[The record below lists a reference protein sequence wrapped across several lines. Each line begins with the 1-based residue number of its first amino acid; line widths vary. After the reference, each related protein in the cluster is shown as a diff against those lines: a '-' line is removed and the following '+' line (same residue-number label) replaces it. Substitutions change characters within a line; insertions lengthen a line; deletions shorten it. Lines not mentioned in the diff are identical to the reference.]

1 MKIKFLKMITFT
13 LLLLILGGLVLNAE
27 GNASDIVVLASKP
40 FTESYILTEIM
51 VLLLQHDTD
60 LDIEYKN
67 IEGGTTSI
75 LHPAIL
81 QGDIDIYPEYTG
93 TAWQDVLKKENIVSD
108 PQELFNLVQAEYEE
122 QFQLAWLPTFGF
134 NDTFTLAVK
143 ADLADNLNI
152 KTYSDLAKVSNQ
164 LNFGAEPDFF
174 ERKDG
179 FDNLVQ
185 TYGFNFK
192 NTRQMA
198 IALKYPA
205 ILSGEVDVINA
216 FSTDGLLK
224 RYDMVILQDDK
235 NFFPS
240 YLAAPVV
247 RKAVLELHPEVG
259 ESLRKLAGLIDENL
273 MIDMNYQV
281 DEEKKDPQLVAR
293 DFLTNQGLIK

>member
-1 MKIKFLKMITFT
+1 MKMNFLKMITFT
-13 LLLLILGGLVLNAE
+13 LVLFMMGSLVLNAE
-27 GNASDIVVLASKP
+27 GNTSGRVVLASKP
-40 FTESYILTEIM
+40 FTESYLLTEIM
-51 VLLLQHDTD
+51 VLLLQHDTN

-81 QGDIDIYPEYTG
+81 RGDIDIYPEYTG
-93 TAWQDVLKKENIVSD
+93 TSWQDVLKKENIVPD
-108 PQELFNLVQAEYEE
+108 PQELFNLVKAEYEE
-122 QFQLAWLPTFGF
+122 QFQLIWLPPFGF
-134 NDTFTLAVK
+134 NDTFTLAIK
-143 ADLADNLNI
+143 ADLADKLNI

-179 FDNLVQ
+179 FDNLVE
-185 TYGFNFK
+185 TYGFDFK

-247 RKAVLELHPEVG
+247 RKDLFELHPEVG
-259 ESLRKLAGLIDENL
+259 ESLKKLEGLIDENM

-281 DEEKKDPQLVAR
+281 DEEKKDPQIVAR
-293 DFLTNQGLIK
+293 EFLANQGLLE

>member
-1 MKIKFLKMITFT
+1 MKINFLRMITFT
-13 LLLLILGGLVLNAE
+13 LVLFMMGGLVFNAE
-27 GNASDIVVLASKP
+27 GNASNRVVLASKP
-40 FTESYILTEIM
+40 FTESYLLTEIM
-51 VLLLQHDTD
+51 VLLLQHDTN

-81 QGDIDIYPEYTG
+81 RGDIDIYPEYTG

-122 QFQLAWLPTFGF
+122 QFQLNWLPPFGF
-134 NDTFTLAVK
+134 NDTFTLAIK
-143 ADLADNLNI
+143 ADLADKLNI

-179 FDNLVQ
+179 FDNLAQ
-185 TYGFNFK
+185 TYGFDFK

-240 YLAAPVV
+240 YLAAPIV
-247 RKAVLELHPEVG
+247 RNALLEIHPEVG
-259 ESLRKLAGLIDENL
+259 ESLKKLAGLIDETL

-281 DEEKKDPQLVAR
+281 DEEKKDPQMVAR
-293 DFLTNQGLIK
+293 EFLANQGLLE

>member
-1 MKIKFLKMITFT
+1 MKMNFFK
-13 LLLLILGGLVLNAE
+13 LIPFILVLFMMGSLVLNTA
-27 GNASDIVVLASKP
+27 GNTLDRVILASKP

-51 VLLLQHDTD
+51 VLLLQHDTN
-60 LDIEYKN
+60 LDVEYKN

-81 QGDIDIYPEYTG
+81 QGEIDIYPEYTG

-122 QFQLAWLPTFGF
+122 QFQLVWLPTFGF

-143 ADLADNLNI
+143 ADLAEKLNI

-164 LNFGAEPDFF
+164 LIFGAEPDFF

-179 FDNLVQ
+179 FDNLVE

-192 NTRQMA
+192 NTKQMA

-224 RYDMVILQDDK
+224 RYDMIILQDDK

-247 RKAVLELHPEVG
+247 RKSVLENHPEVG
-259 ESLRKLAGLIDENL
+259 DSLKKLAGLIDENL

-281 DEEKKDPQLVAR
+281 DEEKKDPQIVAR
-293 DFLTNQGLIK
+293 EFLTNQGLIE